1 MACAPATRRAEQHTG
16 HFKTVLHLH
25 QPRRR
30 TPHADVHR
38 IGAGQSRT
46 GAGGAMTEFA
56 RERSVAAATR
66 GKGDAHGIAR
76 QTTRLPERRRRFM
89 RWMIGWST
97 ALVFVAAATPS
108 FAQISLV
115 GEWSPRYHE
124 DQPDR
129 IPGPE
134 LGDYTG
140 LPITEGARLA
150 ADTWDASRLT
160 LREHQCK
167 VHNGPYILHGPIQ
180 FRLWEEKDLR
190 TQALIAIRMYLNT
203 YEQERTIWM
212 DGRPHP
218 PEYAPHTFQG
228 FSTGKWEGDI
238 LTVYTTHIKQEWIRR
253 NGVPNSEK
261 STMVEHF
268 IRHGNILTHLEVWS
282 DPVYLSEPLIRSEDF
297 VFNDH
302 PGGNWLWPCEYV
314 DEIVDRPHSAVP
326 SYLPG
331 KSPFEGDFAYRFGVP
346 VEAAKGGAE
355 TTYPEYQEKLR
366 TLPKPPKP
374 AAAAKAA
381 AETRPAASK

>member
-1 MACAPATRRAEQHTG
+1 MKGTAFGVALATA
-16 HFKTVLHLH
+16 
-25 QPRRR
+25 
-30 TPHADVHR
+30 
-38 IGAGQSRT
+38 
-46 GAGGAMTEFA
+46 
-56 RERSVAAATR
+56 VA
-66 GKGDAHGIAR
+66 
-76 QTTRLPERRRRFM
+76 L
-89 RWMIGWST
+89 
-97 ALVFVAAATPS
+97 ATPA
-108 FAQISLV
+108 FAQVSLV

-140 LPITEGARLA
+140 LPLTDGARLS
-150 ADTWDASRLT
+150 ADSWDASRLT

-180 FRLWEEKDLR
+180 FRFSEERDLR
-190 TQALIAIRMYLNT
+190 TQQLVALREYLNT

-218 PEYAPHTFQG
+218 PEWAPHTWQG

-238 LTVYTTHIKQEWIRR
+238 LTVYTTHIKQEWVRR

-261 STMVEHF
+261 STTVEHF
-268 IRHGNILTHLEVWS
+268 IRHGNILSHLIIWT

-297 VFNDH
+297 VLQERTS
-302 PGGNWLWPCEYV
+302 GNWLWPCEYV
-314 DEIVDRPHSAVP
+314 DEILDRPHSAVP

-331 KSPFEGDFAYRFGVP
+331 RSPFEGDFAYRYGVP

-355 TTYPEYQEKLR
+355 TTYPEYQIKLR
-366 TLPKPPKP
+366 TLPKPTKP
-374 AAAAKAA
+374 AAAK
-381 AETRPAASK
+381 

>member
-1 MACAPATRRAEQHTG
+1 MKGTAFGVELATA
-16 HFKTVLHLH
+16 
-25 QPRRR
+25 
-30 TPHADVHR
+30 
-38 IGAGQSRT
+38 
-46 GAGGAMTEFA
+46 
-56 RERSVAAATR
+56 VA
-66 GKGDAHGIAR
+66 
-76 QTTRLPERRRRFM
+76 L
-89 RWMIGWST
+89 
-97 ALVFVAAATPS
+97 ATPA
-108 FAQISLV
+108 FAQVSLV

-140 LPITEGARLA
+140 LPLTDGARLS
-150 ADTWDASRLT
+150 ADSWDASRLT

-180 FRLWEEKDLR
+180 FRFSEERDLR
-190 TQALIAIRMYLNT
+190 TQQLVALHEYLNT

-218 PEYAPHTFQG
+218 PEWAPHTWQG

-238 LTVYTTHIKQEWIRR
+238 LTVYTTHIKQEWVRR

-261 STMVEHF
+261 STTVEHF
-268 IRHGNILTHLEVWS
+268 IRHGNILSHLIIWT

-297 VFNDH
+297 VLQERTS
-302 PGGNWLWPCEYV
+302 GNWLWPCEYV
-314 DEIVDRPHSAVP
+314 DEILDRPHSAVP

-331 KSPFEGDFAYRFGVP
+331 RSPFEGDFAYRYGVP

-355 TTYPEYQEKLR
+355 TTYPEYQIKLR
-366 TLPKPPKP
+366 TLPKPTKP
-374 AAAAKAA
+374 AAAK
-381 AETRPAASK
+381 